1 MLRLFEQSSFLMCL
15 LQVFTKVGVE
25 EELMRRATELKKS
38 LEYTLRKHEFLHI
51 DYKNR
56 ERRVV
61 SLFLHSPTLFKLH

>member
-1 MLRLFEQSSFLMCL
+1 MCI

-38 LEYTLRKHEFLHI
+38 LEYALRKHERLHI

-61 SLFLHSPTLFKLH
+61 SLFFQTDIGLHFFALILRVKE